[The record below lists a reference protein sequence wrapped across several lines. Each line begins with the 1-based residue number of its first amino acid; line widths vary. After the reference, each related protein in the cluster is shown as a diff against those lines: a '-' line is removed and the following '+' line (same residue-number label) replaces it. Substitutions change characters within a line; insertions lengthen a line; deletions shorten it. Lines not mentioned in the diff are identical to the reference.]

1 MNLFTGVGVALVT
14 LLDSDGHVDTTA
26 IAELASDLAG
36 RGVRVVLVCGTTG
49 EAATPDECR
58 ARRPYRRHPDCGPAD
73 IPVLGGTGATT
84 ARQVEELQHVD
95 AIPMKTSPITG
106 PSCCLPENLHD
117 GIVVYPQ
124 ESRSGFLSYGR
135 RKGIWT
141 THSGE
146 DVTFYFF
153 DLLERVNP

>member
-1 MNLFTGVGVALVT
+1 MSTQRQSQNWPATWPAVGFALCWYAV
-14 LLDSDGHVDTTA
+14 
-26 IAELASDLAG
+26 
-36 RGVRVVLVCGTTG
+36 
-49 EAATPDECR
+49 PR
-58 ARRPYRRHPDCGPAD
+58 ARPRRLTNAGPADLIAAIRTAVPAD

-84 ARQVEELQHVD
+84 ARQVEELQRVA

-117 GIVVYPQ
+117 GIVAYPQ